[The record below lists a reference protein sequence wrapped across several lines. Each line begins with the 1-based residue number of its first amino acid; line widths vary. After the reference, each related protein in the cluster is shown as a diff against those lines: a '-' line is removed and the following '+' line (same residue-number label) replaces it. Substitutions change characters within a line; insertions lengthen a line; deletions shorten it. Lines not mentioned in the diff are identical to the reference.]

1 MFINLIINKIVDII
15 FILNIVTVY
24 TLQFIYS
31 NNLLNYLFF
40 YFLNNQFINILILII
55 IILIQLQ
62 SLKKILLIFIYIYAN
77 ITTFFNVFKLKVE
90 MWPEI
95 LLLGLNN
102 LHPLIYYVSLVTLF
116 KFCFNKIIFYNYLKL
131 FYIYVGWTL
140 SLLTGMYWGSINS
153 VWTYFWVN
161 DGIELFLFLMW
172 CWVTYLIHTY
182 TKNFI
187 NIFLTVWLYALF
199 YLLLIRWNLIASRHS
214 FFAEITNY
222 SYSLYLVYIL
232 SFFNIFVFN
241 INYSLMVLVF
251 AFVCLNYSILLL
263 LVIFGVF
270 IHNITFVYLYLLHI
284 ASILLT
290 VNWLIIT
297 PNFNVYIFY
306 IKYLSI
312 PLNNII
318 TTISINYDALYFI
331 FSNKKLTLLTSVN
344 FNILN
349 MFVVKNILYFY
360 NNILTYCN
368 IFIIFS
374 FVINSWKLY
383 KS

>member
-1 MFINLIINKIVDII
+1 
-15 FILNIVTVY
+15 
-24 TLQFIYS
+24 
-31 NNLLNYLFF
+31 
-40 YFLNNQFINILILII
+40 
-55 IILIQLQ
+55 
-62 SLKKILLIFIYIYAN
+62 
-77 ITTFFNVFKLKVE
+77 
-90 MWPEI
+90 
-95 LLLGLNN
+95 
-102 LHPLIYYVSLVTLF
+102 
-116 KFCFNKIIFYNYLKL
+116 
-131 FYIYVGWTL
+131 
-140 SLLTGMYWGSINS
+140 
-153 VWTYFWVN
+153 
-161 DGIELFLFLMW
+161 
-172 CWVTYLIHTY
+172 
-182 TKNFI
+182 
-187 NIFLTVWLYALF
+187 
-199 YLLLIRWNLIASRHS
+199 
-214 FFAEITNY
+214 
-222 SYSLYLVYIL
+222 
-232 SFFNIFVFN
+232 
-241 INYSLMVLVF
+241 MVLIF

-306 IKYLSI
+306 IKYLSV

-331 FSNKKLTLLTSVN
+331 FSNKKLTFLTSVN

-349 MFVVKNILYFY
+349 IFVVKNILYFY